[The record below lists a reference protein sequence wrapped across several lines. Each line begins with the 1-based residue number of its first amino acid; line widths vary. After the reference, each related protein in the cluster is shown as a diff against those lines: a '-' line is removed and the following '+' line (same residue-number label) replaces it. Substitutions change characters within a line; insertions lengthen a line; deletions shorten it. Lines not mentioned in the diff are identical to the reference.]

1 MLTLCETLLRM
12 SAGERI
18 TGIANLII
26 PEVLIGEVAHK
37 VDRLITPTCADAQ
50 VFFCLYPPVCC
61 FSPVFSCT
69 LAKTK
74 LRQKELVCFSVSS
87 DSFSRCYSGYG

>member
-1 MLTLCETLLRM
+1 M

-50 VFFCLYPPVCC
+50 VFFYLKSETVIANGHTSFHFGSLSC
-61 FSPVFSCT
+61 FFP
-69 LAKTK
+69 
-74 LRQKELVCFSVSS
+74 LVRRGAAR
-87 DSFSRCYSGYG
+87 DNQGPRGIDW